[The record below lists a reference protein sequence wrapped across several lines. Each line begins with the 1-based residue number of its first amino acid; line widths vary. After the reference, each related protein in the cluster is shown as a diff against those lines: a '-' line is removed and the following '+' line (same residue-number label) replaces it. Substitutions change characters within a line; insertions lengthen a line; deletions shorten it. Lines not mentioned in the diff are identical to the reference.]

1 MNRCV
6 IKPFIPFQQTEEST
20 KTCGCKHNLKRQS
33 LLEKK
38 KQKKKRRILG
48 WSCTLISAAGIILS
62 IEIAQVILQTSE
74 LRTF

>member
-33 LLEKK
+33 LLGKK
-38 KQKKKRRILG
+38 AKKKRRLG

-62 IEIAQVILQTSE
+62 IKIAQAIL
-74 LRTF
+74 